1 MMKKHSAQLTLTV
14 VSFLLGL
21 LLVIQFRTQGKL
33 AGSVYAQS
41 STDQA
46 LIIGG
51 LVDGNS
57 ALRREIS
64 SLDSDL
70 SSYQRTAGQG
80 NLEGMVAE
88 LNRLKV
94 MNGMVEVSGP
104 GVEVLISGG
113 VTALDLQ
120 DLVNE
125 ARNAGAE
132 ALSLNGYRL
141 VARSVVVASNGTV
154 RLEENRLS
162 PPYRLQAI
170 GHPETLEKALNR
182 KGGLLALL
190 QYSYPSATITVTK
203 RDNMVL
209 PLYLGTYV
217 FRYARAVP

>member
-1 MMKKHSAQLTLTV
+1 MKKHSTQVTLTI

-33 AGSVYAQS
+33 TASVYAQS

-46 LIIGG
+46 LIISG
-51 LVDGNS
+51 LVEGNS
-57 ALRREIS
+57 ALRKEIS
-64 SLDSDL
+64 SLEGDL
-70 SSYQRTAGQG
+70 SNYQRTAGQS
-80 NLEGMVAE
+80 NLEGMVGE

-104 GVEVLISGG
+104 GVEVLVSGS

-141 VARSVVVASNGTV
+141 VARSVVVASNGAV

-182 KGGLLALL
+182 KGGLVALL
-190 QYSYPSATITVTK
+190 QYSYPNATITAAK

-209 PLYLGTYV
+209 PLYLGKYE
-217 FRYARAVP
+217 FRYARAVK

>member
-1 MMKKHSAQLTLTV
+1 MKKRSAQVTLTV

-33 AGSVYAQS
+33 AASVFAQS

-46 LIIGG
+46 LIISG
-51 LVDGNS
+51 LVEGNS
-57 ALRREIS
+57 ALRKEIG
-64 SLDSDL
+64 SLEGDL
-70 SSYQRTAGQG
+70 SNYQRTAGQS
-80 NLEGMVAE
+80 NLEGMVGE

-104 GVEVLISGG
+104 GVEVQVSGG

-120 DLVNE
+120 DLINE

-141 VARSVVVASNGTV
+141 VSRSVVVASNGTV

-190 QYSYPSATITVTK
+190 QYSYPNATITVAE

-209 PLYLGTYV
+209 PLYLGKYE
-217 FRYARAVP
+217 FRYARAVK